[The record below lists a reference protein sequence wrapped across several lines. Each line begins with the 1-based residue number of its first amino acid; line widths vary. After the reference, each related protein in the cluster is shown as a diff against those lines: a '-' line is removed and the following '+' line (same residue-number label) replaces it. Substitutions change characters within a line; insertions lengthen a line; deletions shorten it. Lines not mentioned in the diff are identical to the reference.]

1 MVKTEQCCEHK
12 LTHEQLVKKAKEITP
27 AVGYVNIMCQILKL
41 LGDPTRM
48 KIIYSLL
55 NGEMCV
61 LHIVEAV
68 EGTQSAVSQQLRLLK
83 DNKLVKSRRDGKNI
97 LYSIADEHVVDIIK
111 LVEVHAHCELEK

>member
-1 MVKTEQCCEHK
+1 MTERQYCEHQA
-12 LTHEQLVKKAKEITP
+12 THEQLVAKAKEVTP
-27 AVGYVNIMCQILKL
+27 AIGYINIMCQILKL

-68 EGTQSAVSQQLRLLK
+68 EVNQSAGSQQLRLLK
-83 DNKLVKSRRDGKNI
+83 DNKLVKSRREGKNI
-97 LYSIADEHVVDIIK
+97 LYSIADEHIIDIINLAK
-111 LVEVHAHCELEK
+111 AHAYCELEK